1 MATDRARFDFGDRLL
16 DAQGGGESARA
27 EFLGAYRAYLC
38 FLARD
43 GIGTGLQGKV
53 AASDLAQDVLLSA
66 QRDFPGFRGQSEREL
81 LAWLRRMLANRI
93 VDYARKYG
101 GSRRQAS
108 ERSMEDTL
116 YESSIGF
123 ESVLAASGVS
133 PSQHAAQREMA
144 TILTNALDQIDRDH
158 QEVILLR
165 NKSELSWAEVA
176 DRMNRS
182 PEAVRQ
188 LWVRA
193 LKSLKPR
200 LKELL

>member
-1 MATDRARFDFGDRLL
+1 MEKVGEFDSRLRRARIQDS
-16 DAQGGGESARA
+16 SARA
-27 EFLGAYRAYLC
+27 KFLDAYRAYLC

-43 GIGTGLQGKV
+43 GIGVELQGKV
-53 AASDLAQDVLLSA
+53 AASDLAQDVMVAA
-66 QRDFPGFRGQSEREL
+66 QRDFPDFRGTSEREL

-101 GSRRQAS
+101 GARRRAG
-108 ERSMEDTL
+108 ERSMEDIL

-133 PSQHAAQREMA
+133 PSRHAEQREMA
-144 TILTNALDQIDRDH
+144 TILTNALDRIDRDH

-165 NKSELSWAEVA
+165 NKSGLSWAEVA
-176 DRMNRS
+176 ERMNRS

>member
-1 MATDRARFDFGDRLL
+1 MAADQTGAGFTARLREAQVGGD
-16 DAQGGGESARA
+16 AVKGAFFA
-27 EFLGAYRAYLC
+27 AYRAYLC

-43 GIGTGLQGKV
+43 GIGTELQGKV
-53 AASDLAQDVLLSA
+53 AASDLAQDVLLAA
-66 QRDFPGFRGQSEREL
+66 QNGFPGFRGATEREL

-101 GSRRQAS
+101 GSRRRAN
-108 ERSMEDTL
+108 ERSIEDIL

-123 ESVLAASGVS
+123 ESVVAASGLS
-133 PSQHAAQREMA
+133 PSQEAEKRELA
-144 TILTNALDQIDRDH
+144 TILTNALDRVASDH

-165 NKSELSWAEVA
+165 TKSGLSWAEVA
-176 DRMNRS
+176 DRMDRS

-193 LKSLKPR
+193 LKALKPH